1 MSEQTAAEAEFLA
14 SGETPDQVGV
24 DLMFVPAFQDADDL
38 TDVPGLDAAT
48 GGDVRRAREAGEFR
62 GRPYEFFITRVVDN
76 RWKCG
81 RIALVGVGACKDYDV
96 ERLRRVAAACG
107 YTATLRSIE
116 SVAFVLRPGL
126 EMAFAA
132 QAAADGLTSAAF
144 TTATHKRSSE
154 VEGRFPRRLVI
165 VSTGAD
171 RAQLL
176 SAVHRGRTIGAC
188 VNLARDL
195 ANEPP
200 NVLTPRAFAAR
211 VEAAALAS
219 GLQVETLDEDR
230 IRSLNMGLLL
240 GVAQGSAEPPRLTVI
255 RHDPPNAPATPILG
269 FVGKGITFD
278 TGGISIK
285 PADGMDRMKDDMSGG
300 AAVAA
305 AMCALGRLRGPY
317 RAIGVIPMTE
327 NMPGGRALRP
337 GDVLTGASGKT
348 VEIINTDA
356 EGRLVLGDALWYA
369 QQLGATHIVDVATLT
384 GACMVALGRTAS
396 GLFGAPWPWVE
407 TVQAAATRAGDI
419 VWPLPLFDEYREQL
433 KSEIADLVN
442 SAGRPAGAITAAA
455 FLREFVDDRPWAH
468 LDIAGTAWSEERR
481 AYLPKGPTGVAVRL
495 LVELGTSGG
504 GQSPPGARRG
514 TGELEGQVY
523 DAIGGR

>member
-1 MSEQTAAEAEFLA
+1 ML
-14 SGETPDQVGV
+14 
-24 DLMFVPAFQDADDL
+24 FVPVFQDADEL

-48 GGDVRRAREAGEFR
+48 DGDVGRARESGEFR
-62 GRPYEFFITRVVDN
+62 SRPYELFITRVADA

-81 RIALVGVGACKDYDV
+81 RIALVGVGASKDYDV

-107 YTATLRSIE
+107 YTATLRSID
-116 SVAFVLRPGL
+116 SIGFVLRPGL
-126 EMAFAA
+126 EQALAA
-132 QAAADGLTSAAF
+132 QAAADGMMSPAF
-144 TTATHKRSSE
+144 NTGSYKSGD
-154 VEGRFPRRLVI
+154 VEGRYPRRVVI
-165 VSTGAD
+165 VSTGTD
-171 RAQLL
+171 RTRLL
-176 SAVHRGRTIGAC
+176 AAVHRGRTIGGC
-188 VNLARDL
+188 VNLAREL

-219 GLQVETLDEDR
+219 GLQVEILDEER
-230 IRSLNMGLLL
+230 IRALKMGLLL
-240 GVAQGSAEPPRLTVI
+240 GVAQGSAEPPRLTVL
-255 RHDPPNAPATPILG
+255 RHDPPGAPAAPVLG

-305 AMCALGRLRGPY
+305 ALCALGRLNGPY

-327 NMPGGRALRP
+327 NMPGGRAFRP

-348 VEIINTDA
+348 VEITNTDA

-369 QQLGATHIVDVATLT
+369 QCLGATHLVDVATLT

-407 TVQAAATRAGDI
+407 TVQAAASRAGDT

-433 KSEIADLVN
+433 KSEIADMVN
-442 SAGRPAGAITAAA
+442 AAGRPAGAITAAA

-495 LVELGTSGG
+495 LIELGTTGG
-504 GQSPPGARRG
+504 HQVPAGARH
-514 TGELEGQVY
+514 TAAELAGQAY